1 MRINFEENN
10 NNKIKKI
17 IIKVLLWVVE
27 IAAVIL
33 LAFLI
38 VNFTIEK
45 TKMSGSSMEETLYNN
60 DSIIIDKLIY
70 LIKSPKRFD
79 VIVFKQNNK
88 EHSYYNIKRVI
99 ALPGETILIQDNLI
113 YINGKIVEEIINVDP
128 MINFGLASEEIH
140 LEEDEYFVLGDNRN
154 NSEDS
159 RFASMGNIVK
169 SNIIGKARLRT
180 KPFNFIDRLNN
191 INNNKEEK

>member
-1 MRINFEENN
+1 MKINFEEKNN
-10 NNKIKKI
+10 KKIKKVIVKI
-17 IIKVLLWVVE
+17 IFWVVE
-27 IAAVIL
+27 IIAVIL

-38 VNFTIEK
+38 VNYTVEK
-45 TKMSGSSMEETLYNN
+45 TEMSGNSMEETLYNN
-60 DSIIIDKLIY
+60 DSIIIDKFVY
-70 LIKSPKRFD
+70 LFKSPKRFD

-99 ALPGETILIQDNLI
+99 ALPGETILIKDNII
-113 YINGKIVEEIINVDP
+113 YINGNVVEEAVNVEP
-128 MINFGLASEEIH
+128 MINFGLAAEEII
-140 LEEDEYFVLGDNRN
+140 LEENEYFVLGDNRN

-180 KPFNFIDRLNN
+180 KPFNFIDKLNN
-191 INNNKEEK
+191 INKTENK